1 MRAVR
6 EQIDGLRHDTDTI
19 RHPSEIGPLCAS
31 ALMFPMATEHLH
43 LNGMAADHAEWTVDF
58 RDDDFDASA
67 LERAMVE
74 ARRSAYSELSALDA
88 A

>member
-1 MRAVR
+1 
-6 EQIDGLRHDTDTI
+6 
-19 RHPSEIGPLCAS
+19 
-31 ALMFPMATEHLH
+31 MATAHRDHTHLH
-43 LNGMAADHAEWTVDF
+43 LDGMAADHAEWTVDL

-74 ARRSAYSELSALDA
+74 ARRTAYSELAALDA